1 METLIPQ
8 LLLDLVMATLL
19 AVTIFYCT
27 KLNKRIRVLQD
38 SKSELATLIQKF
50 DESTQ
55 QATRSINEIHI
66 VSKRINESIKTK
78 LEKANYIVDDL
89 SFMIEKGNKLAD
101 RMEADISG
109 TRGKASPPAAAE
121 PMRPALRGTAAAP
134 QPARGEPMPLRD
146 EDGAAEGR
154 LQRRIPRDTA
164 PVDAGA
170 EKARRNAGLESM
182 LEKIA
187 QKKAAAGQDTAGAD
201 AGGARKLRATTK
213 LRSKAEQELYDALKS
228 EH

>member
-1 METLIPQ
+1 MEALVPKLI
-8 LLLDLVMATLL
+8 LDLVVTVLL

-38 SKSELATLIQKF
+38 SKSELASLISQF
-50 DESTQ
+50 DASTQ
-55 QATRSINEIHI
+55 QATRSINEIHT
-66 VSKRINESIKTK
+66 VSKKINESMKTK

-89 SFMIEKGNKLAD
+89 AFMIEKGNKLAD

-109 TRGKASPPAAAE
+109 SRKPLAEGARASVRGRAAE
-121 PMRPALRGTAAAP
+121 PAK
-134 QPARGEPMPLRD
+134 GEPLQLKEEEPQN
-146 EDGAAEGR
+146 APR
-154 LQRRIPRDTA
+154 LTRRVPRDNA
-164 PVDAGA
+164 PGGDT

-187 QKKAAAGQDTAGAD
+187 QKKAASAQ
-201 AGGARKLRATTK
+201 GGGEVTQSPARKLRTTTK

>member
-1 METLIPQ
+1 MEVLVPK
-8 LLLDLVMATLL
+8 LLLDLVMAVLL
-19 AVTIFYCT
+19 GVTIYYCT
-27 KLNKRIRVLQD
+27 KLNRRIRVLQD
-38 SKSELATLIQKF
+38 SKGELATLIAKF

-55 QATRSINEIHI
+55 QATRSISEIHL
-66 VSKRINESIKTK
+66 VSKKINESIKTK

-89 SFMIEKGNKLAD
+89 AFMIEKGNKLAD

-109 TRGKASPPAAAE
+109 TRKPGAE
-121 PMRPALRGTAAAP
+121 AMKTSLRPRAIEPSKNETSAP
-134 QPARGEPMPLRD
+134 QEEEAPAGS
-146 EDGAAEGR
+146 GR
-154 LQRRIPRDTA
+154 LSRRLPRDA
-164 PVDAGA
+164 AVPVDAGS

-187 QKKAAAGQDTAGAD
+187 QKKAANAQTQGAD
-201 AGGARKLRATTK
+201 NAAGTARKLRATTK

>member
-1 METLIPQ
+1 MEVLLPKLI
-8 LLLDLVMATLL
+8 LDLLVAVLL
-19 AVTIFYCT
+19 GVTIFYCT

-38 SKSELATLIQKF
+38 SKSELAALIQQF

-55 QATRSINEIHI
+55 QATRSINEIHV

-89 SFMIEKGNKLAD
+89 AFMIEKGNKLAD
-101 RMEADISG
+101 RMETDISG
-109 TRGKASPPAAAE
+109 ARKPHPVESARASIPRNRPETVEVPAPERTTQAAE
-121 PMRPALRGTAAAP
+121 DARLPRRLSRGAVSP
-134 QPARGEPMPLRD
+134 D
-146 EDGAAEGR
+146 E
-154 LQRRIPRDTA
+154 
-164 PVDAGA
+164 
-170 EKARRNAGLESM
+170 EKAKRNAGLENM

-187 QKKAAAGQDTAGAD
+187 QKKAAAGETQTTVSGT
-201 AGGARKLRATTK
+201 ARKLRASTK

>member
-1 METLIPQ
+1 MEVLVSQ
-8 LLLDLVMATLL
+8 LMLDMVMAVLL
-19 AVTIFYCT
+19 AVTIYYCT
-27 KLNKRIRVLQD
+27 KLNKRIRILQD
-38 SKSELATLIQKF
+38 SKSDLAALIQKF

-89 SFMIEKGNKLAD
+89 AFMIEKGNKLAD
-101 RMEADISG
+101 RMESDISG
-109 TRGKASPPAAAE
+109 SRKPAELAKPSVRNAAAQ
-121 PMRPALRGTAAAP
+121 A
-134 QPARGEPMPLRD
+134 EPMPLK
-146 EDGAAEGR
+146 EEEPASGR
-154 LQRRIPRDTA
+154 LPRRIPRDLSNESA
-164 PVDAGA
+164 AAGSD
-170 EKARRNAGLESM
+170 KARRNAGLESM

-187 QKKAAAGQDTAGAD
+187 QKKAASGQQAQQPEAP
-201 AGGARKLRATTK
+201 GARKLRATTK